1 MSTPAEAP
9 ALKPAEP
16 KEVLFRSFVKADGST
31 RFQPETERYWLYIS
45 LACPCASRAFMTLK
59 LKALEDAIPVTVV
72 YPHLTD
78 LCVLCSTP
86 IASD

>member
-1 MSTPAEAP
+1 
-9 ALKPAEP
+9 
-16 KEVLFRSFVKADGST
+16 
-31 RFQPETERYWLYIS
+31 
-45 LACPCASRAFMTLK
+45 MTLK
-59 LKALEDAIPVTVV
+59 LKALEDAILVTVV